1 MTKFNPISDKIAVVI
16 KQFRLKKSSEFFA
29 DKYSE
34 PYILSFAIDEH
45 GTKEAS
51 IDFNILSFPKVKK
64 GDVVSFDDQGHLVYG
79 PKKPGN
85 FLSYSILFME
95 SDKDIRELGKIIEEI
110 IKAKAFDD
118 SMKTLL
124 SLANNYTR
132 IAFVVQKIAEVLAI
146 QLKNNKDDEL
156 FRRNGTLFKDS
167 KPPFDILRTYQSE
180 NNFIQM
186 QTAIIPLSSSNQ
198 LGSQVKKIKLK

>member
-1 MTKFNPISDKIAVVI
+1 
-16 KQFRLKKSSEFFA
+16 
-29 DKYSE
+29 
-34 PYILSFAIDEH
+34 
-45 GTKEAS
+45 
-51 IDFNILSFPKVKK
+51 
-64 GDVVSFDDQGHLVYG
+64 
-79 PKKPGN
+79 
-85 FLSYSILFME
+85 ME
-95 SDKDIRELGKIIEEI
+95 SDKDVRELGKIIEEI

-132 IAFVVQKIAEVLAI
+132 IAFVVQKIAEALAI

-156 FRRNGTLFKDS
+156 FRRNGTLLKDS